1 MDAKGNAMKAIILTA
16 GQGSRMRPLTHDT
29 HKALLTVAGKSI
41 LRHVVDSL
49 LMHGIRDIV
58 IVLGYQAEEIQAHL
72 DTWYP
77 DLSFSYV
84 TNDRFMIT
92 NNIVSLSLA
101 LNAGPI
107 DQDIL
112 LIECDLVVDPSV
124 IERVIQSPY
133 PDIALVGRYRTGMDG
148 TVLVLSGNLITDV
161 VTPQRQGEDF
171 VFSDKF
177 KTINIYKFSKEF
189 CNGHFRRLLNY
200 YASTVE
206 NAYYELVLG
215 VIIYLNHH
223 PIYAEIID
231 DEKWIEVDTPN
242 DLAAAYFM
250 FEPSKRQSM
259 LDQTFGGY
267 WNLPI
272 LDFCFIRNMYFP
284 TGAIYSELK
293 SNLIGCIQNYGS
305 TQSVLNRKLSY
316 FLLCDVDR
324 VLVLNGASQIFP
336 IMGRFFSSQKVMI
349 PTPTFGEYSK
359 IFPNAD
365 HYPDLCTPGFPC
377 PEWELY
383 DVVVVVNPNNPTGTI
398 FDSHELHAWAMQH
411 PSTTLIVD
419 ESFIEFSGQPSLIA
433 FLEDTPLSNVIIVKS
448 LSKNLGI
455 PGLRLGYVYTANPI
469 FYAAASCD
477 IPIWNMN
484 SLAEYFLEIILR
496 HRQPLALSYTK
507 TIADREMFCAQL
519 STLSVVQA
527 VYPSGGNFVLVKWH
541 SDAPIDLEDAL
552 LSTANIYIKKL
563 TKMTGG
569 RYSRLAVR
577 LPHENTLLI
586 DAIKQ
591 IGGQT

>member
-1 MDAKGNAMKAIILTA
+1 MKAMILTA

-58 IVLGYQAEEIQAHL
+58 IVLGYQAEAIQAHL

-84 TNDRFMIT
+84 TNDRFMKT

-107 DQDIL
+107 DQDIV
-112 LIECDLVVDPSV
+112 LIECDLVFDPSV
-124 IERVIQSPY
+124 IGRVIQSPY
-133 PDIALVGRYRTGMDG
+133 PDVALVGRYRTGMDG

-161 VTPQRQGEDF
+161 VTPQRQGDDF
-171 VFSDKF
+171 VLSDKF
-177 KTINIYKFSKEF
+177 KTINIYKFSKGF
-189 CNGHFRRLLNY
+189 CESHFRRLLDY
-200 YASTVE
+200 YAATVE

-242 DLAAAYFM
+242 DLEAAHFM
-250 FEPSKRQSM
+250 FEPSQRQSM
-259 LDQTFGGY
+259 LDHTFGGY

-284 TGAIYSELK
+284 SGAIYSELK

-316 FLLCDVDR
+316 FLLCSVER
-324 VLVLNGASQIFP
+324 VLALNGASQIFP
-336 IMGRFFSSQKVMI
+336 MMGRFFASHKVII
-349 PTPTFGEYSK
+349 PNPTFGEYSK
-359 IFPNAD
+359 IFPQAD
-365 HYPDLCTPGFPC
+365 HYADHCADGEAR
-377 PEWELY
+377 PEWENY

-398 FDSHELHAWAMQH
+398 FSSQALHEWAMQH
-411 PSTTLIVD
+411 PATTLIVD
-419 ESFIEFSGQPSLIA
+419 ESFIEFSGQPSVMSL
-433 FLEDTPLSNVIIVKS
+433 LEDSPLPNIIIVKS

-455 PGLRLGYVYTANPI
+455 PGLRLGYIYTSNDV
-469 FYAAASCD
+469 FYAAASRD

-496 HRQPLALSYTK
+496 HRQSLELSYEK
-507 TIADREMFCAQL
+507 TMADREIFCAQL

-541 SDAPIDLEDAL
+541 SDAPIDLEETL
-552 LSTANIYIKKL
+552 LSTANLYIKKL

-591 IGGQT
+591 IGGQK